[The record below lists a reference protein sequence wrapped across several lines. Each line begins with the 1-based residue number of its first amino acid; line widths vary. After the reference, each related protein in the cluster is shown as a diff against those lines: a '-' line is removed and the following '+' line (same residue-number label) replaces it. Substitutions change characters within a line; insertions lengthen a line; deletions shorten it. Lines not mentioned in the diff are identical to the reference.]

1 MNFFALENDPE
12 YISLQTEMIS
22 LQRWKIENKKRL
34 LIIFEGRDTAGKGG
48 AIMRF
53 VRYINPGH

>member
-34 LIIFEGRDTAGKGG
+34 LIIFEGR
-48 AIMRF
+48 
-53 VRYINPGH
+53 GHRR